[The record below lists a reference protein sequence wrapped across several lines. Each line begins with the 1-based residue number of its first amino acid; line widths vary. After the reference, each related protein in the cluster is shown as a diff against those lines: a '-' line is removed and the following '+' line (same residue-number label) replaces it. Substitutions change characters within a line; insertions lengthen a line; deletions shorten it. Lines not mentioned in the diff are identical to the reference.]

1 MPEQQAGWGQVF
13 MTIGQQV
20 AELQR
25 ALTTTTGVQREYLLP
40 EAQLVTPVE
49 TPVLNM
55 LRRKPGNGKAVS
67 WKEITG
73 LATVGSVFYAEG
85 GTPGATTTTYAA
97 RSAAYKN
104 LGRLFGVTG
113 LQIAAGANFQDQLVA
128 ERENALISLKEDEE
142 DALINADGT
151 GDTYEGLVTQTAAAN
166 GSYVAPIGG
175 ALALEDIDDALKECH
190 DRGYQITH
198 MLAAFSEAQA
208 INDLLIAAGVHNVSL
223 LNVTDQGA
231 AAGQIR
237 FKYYVDPITGY
248 PVEIVPSIRLAA
260 GTLLGIPNRLP
271 APVPGQGQDG
281 VWLDVLLEYTEVE
294 LGKTGDTYNYFVKVY
309 ETLVYPG
316 RHGAFKL
323 TGITSP

>member
-1 MPEQQAGWGQVF
+1 MPEQQAGWERVF
-13 MTIGQQV
+13 QTIGQQV
-20 AELQR
+20 SELQR

-55 LRRKPGNGKAVS
+55 VRRKPGSGKAVA

-73 LATVGSVFYAEG
+73 FTTVGSVFYAEG
-85 GTPGATTTTYAA
+85 GTPGATTTAYAA
-97 RSAAYKN
+97 QSAAYKN

-113 LQIAAGANFQDQLVA
+113 LQIAAGANFQDQLVT
-128 ERENALISLKEDEE
+128 ERENSLIALKEDEE

-151 GDTYEGLVTQTAAAN
+151 GNTYEGLITQVDAAN
-166 GSYVAPIGG
+166 GSYVDAITG

-198 MLAAFSEAQA
+198 ILAAFSEAQA

-231 AAGQIR
+231 AAGQMR
-237 FKYYVDPITGY
+237 FKFYVDPITGY
-248 PVEIVPSIRLAA
+248 PVEIMPSIRMAA
-260 GTLLGIPNRLP
+260 GTLLGIPARLP
-271 APVPGQGQDG
+271 SPVPGQGQDG
-281 VWLDVLLEYTEVE
+281 IWLDVLQEYTEVE
-294 LGKTGDTYNYFVKVY
+294 LGKTGDTYNYFIKLY
-309 ETLVYPG
+309 EALVFPG
-316 RHGAFKL
+316 RRGAFKL
-323 TGITSP
+323 TDITSP

>member
-1 MPEQQAGWGQVF
+1 MPEQQAGWERVF
-13 MTIGQQV
+13 QTIGQQV
-20 AELQR
+20 SELQR

-55 LRRKPGNGKAVS
+55 MIRKPGSGKAVS

-73 LATVGSVFYAEG
+73 FATVGSVFYTEG
-85 GTPGATTTTYAA
+85 GTPGATTTTYAS

-128 ERENALISLKEDEE
+128 ERANALISLKEDEE
-142 DALINADGT
+142 NALINADGT
-151 GDTYEGLVTQTAAAN
+151 GDTFEGLITQTAALN
-166 GSYVAPIGG
+166 GSYVDSVGG

-190 DRGYQITH
+190 DRGYQVTH
-198 MLAAFSEAQA
+198 ILAAFSEAQA

-237 FKYYVDPITGY
+237 FKFYVDPITGY
-248 PVEIVPSIRLAA
+248 PVEIVPSIRIAA
-260 GTLLGIPNRLP
+260 GTLLGIPRRLP
-271 APVPGQGQDG
+271 APIPGQGQDG

-294 LGKTGDTYNYFVKVY
+294 LGKTGDTYNYFIKAY

-323 TGITSP
+323 TDITSP